1 MKAFITGITGMDG
14 SHMKD
19 LLHEKGYE
27 VEGVG
32 KQNISDIIY
41 FIKDFKPDEIY
52 NFASSS
58 NVFDAWADIDYVF
71 ETDARLPQKI
81 LETIKGTDIKFFQ
94 ASSCLTFGLNTYGV
108 QNESTA
114 RCPIHPYGI
123 AKLYA
128 DNMVSEFRRWFGVY
142 ACSGIFFNHTSV
154 RRGEGFFTKK
164 VCKAAAKGE
173 MIKVGNLEAV
183 RDMGY
188 APDYMESVYLMMCQD
203 EPKDCVIGTGTLTS
217 MNIFV
222 KLAYEYVGLDY
233 TEYLV
238 TDDALIRKNDMNVL
252 RADNTRIRGMGWK
265 PKTTMDEIIKIMI
278 DYERT
283 IFAR

>member
-19 LLHEKGYE
+19 LLISKGYE
-27 VEGVG
+27 VYGVG
-32 KQNISDIIY
+32 KQSIYHIIQS
-41 FIKDFKPDEIY
+41 IKEIKPDEIY

-81 LETIKGTDIKFFQ
+81 LETIKGTDTKFFQ
-94 ASSCLTFGLNTYGV
+94 ASSCLTFGLNTDGV

-128 DNMVSEFRRWFGVY
+128 DNMVSEFRRVHNIY
-142 ACSGIFFNHTSV
+142 ACSGIFFNHCSP
-154 RRGEGFFTKK
+154 RRGNGFFAKK
-164 VCKAAAKGE
+164 VCNAAAKGE
-173 MIKVGNLEAV
+173 MIKVGNLETV

-188 APDYMESVYLMMCQD
+188 APDYMEAVHLMMQQN

-217 MNIFV
+217 MDSFV
-222 KLAYEYVGLDY
+222 KFVYEYAGLDY
-233 TEYLV
+233 TKYLV
-238 TDDALIRKNDMNVL
+238 VDDTLVRKNDMNVM
-252 RADNTRIRGMGWK
+252 RADTKRISDMGWQ
-265 PKTTMDEIIKIMI
+265 PKTSVKEMIKIMI
-278 DYERT
+278 DEQRT
-283 IFAR
+283 I

>member
-14 SHMKD
+14 SLMKD

-81 LETIKGTDIKFFQ
+81 LETIKGTDTKFFQ
-94 ASSCLTFGLNTYGV
+94 ASSCLTFGLNTDGV

-128 DNMVSEFRRWFGVY
+128 DNMVSEFRRGFGVY
-142 ACSGIFFNHTSV
+142 ACSGIFFNHCSP

-278 DYERT
+278 DIGR
-283 IFAR
+283 A